1 MFKRQTNNVYN
12 VYNIHVF
19 YNFRPCRLPGLQSHL
34 LMKSLWIS
42 SSWICIKKKTS
53 YFIDGAKQD
62 NILTTAFKAQK
73 GGAALE
79 EEVVDLQLQ
88 VREQRSMLWA
98 APLFNFCQ
106 PHTIHASTELD
117 GPRARPRG
125 SQSGRGFF
133 FSHALWPLPL
143 LSFSCHI
150 KLQLYKLL

>member
-1 MFKRQTNNVYN
+1 MFTMSTMYM
-12 VYNIHVF
+12 YF
-19 YNFRPCRLPGLQSHL
+19 YNFRPCRLPALQSHL

-42 SSWICIKKKTS
+42 LSWICIKKKTS

-98 APLFNFCQ
+98 APLFNFWQ

-117 GPRARPRG
+117 GPRAWPRG

-133 FSHALWPLPL
+133 FFLTPFDPSLSSLSPATLSCSCTNSYNCALGR
-143 LSFSCHI
+143 
-150 KLQLYKLL
+150 